1 MNKIITLFLNL
12 YPVWILGVAVAGLLH
27 PPLFIWFKGPW
38 IEGAIALVM
47 LAMGFTLTLDDFRY
61 LFKIPG
67 ACALGFV
74 CQYTAMPL
82 LGWSIS
88 RVLHLESGL
97 TVGLILVASCPGG
110 IASNVI
116 AYLAKANVALSVV
129 LTAVSTLTAFVF
141 TPLWCKTLAGM
152 YVEVDA
158 WGICLSTF
166 RVVVIPVLLGVF
178 SNWRFPKII
187 AKLSPASAPLSVVA
201 IVLITG
207 GVIALNAE
215 KVLQHIG
222 LLIIAVTLLHSG
234 GYAIGYLV
242 SRVLGYDTTIARTAG
257 IEVGMQNGGMA
268 AMLANKHFAAVPLA
282 GVPAVL
288 SGVMQNLLASVLVS
302 TIRWIDKNKED
313 PQ

>member
-1 MNKIITLFLNL
+1 MNKIITRFLNL
-12 YPVWILGVAVAGLLH
+12 YPVWILGVAVASLFH
-27 PPLFIWFKGPW
+27 PALFLWFKGPW

-67 ACALGFV
+67 ACALGFI
-74 CQYTAMPL
+74 CQYTSMPL
-82 LGWSIS
+82 LGWGIA
-88 RVLHLESGL
+88 RALHLESGL

-129 LTAVSTLTAFVF
+129 LTAASTLTAFIF

-166 RVVVIPVLLGVF
+166 RVVLIPVLLGIF
-178 SNWRFPKII
+178 CNWRFPKII

-207 GVIALNAE
+207 GILALNAE
-215 KVLQHIG
+215 KVLQHAG
-222 LLIIAVTLLHSG
+222 LLIVAVTLLHTC
-234 GYAIGYLV
+234 GYGIGYGVARL
-242 SRVLGYDTTIARTAG
+242 LGYDTTIARTAG
-257 IEVGMQNGGMA
+257 VEVGMQNGGMA
-268 AMLANKHFAAVPLA
+268 AMLASKHFATTPLA

-302 TIRWIDKNKED
+302 VIRWIDSKKED
-313 PQ
+313 SQ